1 MSVILCVG
9 ENVDFER
16 PFLFA
21 KMHSK
26 FLIFFKFSDPIP
38 TFIKHCFHGIFD
50 PFLPK
55 ISEKFT
61 EKIPTFG
68 EGGGSSRLG
77 QNPNF
82 YQKFVLHAS
91 LIIVYD
97 TSKELTIILM
107 TLSSVAMTTTID
119 DHQHDYQQRKN
130 EIIIPTIIT

>member
-68 EGGGSSRLG
+68 EGVGVGD
-77 QNPNF
+77 
-82 YQKFVLHAS
+82 AS
-91 LIIVYD
+91 LRMHRLHDVLQFFE
-97 TSKELTIILM
+97 TSL
-107 TLSSVAMTTTID
+107 
-119 DHQHDYQQRKN
+119 KN
-130 EIIIPTIIT
+130 QFS